1 MKTFSQ
7 FIEQAYG
14 NVRGITFAR
23 RTPTSAEL
31 KAAQTARANTQGTT
45 RQKELAAVRAGV
57 TAGMTPS
64 APQPPTMPKT
74 PATPAPVVAKRPVDI
89 RNRDINARG
98 SFDPRFDKGPASSTV
113 RRSVTTPAAQTPP
126 APADSSTAPGSPED
140 DADIRKAYPGF
151 GKYGLNPSLNPRWYK
166 EKGLVVPIKAI
177 KTKLKMFQQNKK

>member
-14 NVRGITFAR
+14 NVGGITFAR
-23 RTPTSAEL
+23 RTPTSSEL

-57 TAGMTPS
+57 SAGISPT
-64 APQPPTMPKT
+64 APQPPTTPKT
-74 PATPAPVVAKRPVDI
+74 PATPAPVVAKGPVDI
-89 RNRDINARG
+89 RSRDINARG
-98 SFDPRFDKGPASSTV
+98 SFDPRFDKTPASATM
-113 RRSVTTPAAQTPP
+113 RRSVSTPDTPTPPTPP
-126 APADSSTAPGSPED
+126 ASGTPED
-140 DADIRKAYPGF
+140 DADIRKSYPGF

>member
-14 NVRGITFAR
+14 NVGGITFAR
-23 RTPTSAEL
+23 RTPTSSEL

-57 TAGMTPS
+57 SAGISPT
-64 APQPPTMPKT
+64 APQPPTSPET
-74 PATPAPVVAKRPVDI
+74 PATPAPVVAKRPFDI
-89 RNRDINARG
+89 RNRDVNARG
-98 SFDPRFDKGPASSTV
+98 SFDPRFDKGPANATV
-113 RRSVTTPAAQTPP
+113 RRSVNTPAPSTPSTP
-126 APADSSTAPGSPED
+126 VDSSPTPGSPED
-140 DADIRKAYPGF
+140 DADIRKSYPGF

-166 EKGLVVPIKAI
+166 DKGLVVPIKAI